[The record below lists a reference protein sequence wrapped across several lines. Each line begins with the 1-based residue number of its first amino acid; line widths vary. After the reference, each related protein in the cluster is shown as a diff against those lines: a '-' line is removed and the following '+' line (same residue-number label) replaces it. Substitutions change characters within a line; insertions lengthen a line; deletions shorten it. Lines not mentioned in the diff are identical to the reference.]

1 MSRSKIAIIALSVL
15 AAMASGHK
23 HIYPAEERM
32 VWGRDPF
39 VLEEAAEEGMSN
51 VGGLKLMGI
60 TAAKNGKSKAVI
72 NDRIVSK
79 GSTIGKFKVVDIW
92 PDRVIVLDRE
102 EKTEIELKL

>member
-1 MSRSKIAIIALSVL
+1 MKKMAICFGL
-15 AAMASGHK
+15 AALVMGLTPGAL
-23 HIYPAEERM
+23 AEEPT
-32 VWGRDPF
+32 V
-39 VLEEAAEEGMSN
+39 EEAAEEGMSN

-72 NDRIVSK
+72 NDKIVSK